1 MFPLVNGSDSVARAL
16 NCIRNLLHQSTGGT
30 SSLPCEAL
38 VPVRWIYLRSRG
50 IPTLPP
56 REACWSLSKELQ
68 RLQDI
73 AQSGELGKFNDPF
86 VKLSTAFAYDSV
98 LGQYVRLFVCDLPD
112 TIFYWGNCVWS
123 KPSRSRDD
131 RISAVIAT
139 SSEVGCTVHQLIHSF
154 RQQPESLIEPLSYHA
169 IRLSAALN
177 STSILS
183 IARVGSGLR
192 PATTLDSST
201 TQPSFLLYIGRK
213 QTSLGCSMT
222 RQLIHSKGTKLL
234 PRQTLN

>member
-56 REACWSLSKELQ
+56 RAACWSLSKELQ
-68 RLQDI
+68 RLQDT
-73 AQSGELGKFNDPF
+73 AQSGELGKFNDPS

-98 LGQYVRLFVCDLPD
+98 LGQYVRLFVCGLPD

-123 KPSRSRDD
+123 KPPRSRDD

-139 SSEVGCTVHQLIHSF
+139 SSEVGCTVHQLIHSL

-169 IRLSAALN
+169 IQAA
-177 STSILS
+177 SSPQFHFHTVDREGWVRFKTSNDFGFIND
-183 IARVGSGLR
+183 
-192 PATTLDSST
+192 P
-201 TQPSFLLYIGRK
+201 
-213 QTSLGCSMT
+213 
-222 RQLIHSKGTKLL
+222 TKLL
-234 PRQTLN
+234 ALHRQEADELRVFYDQATNT